1 MILHPGFLLQ
11 FDKHHTPCNPHSYI
25 PYSFQ
30 TLPNKDSL
38 LNDMPDTYFDF
49 WLNNCVLPNMEFA
62 PLRLLFQQYLIP
74 AYPIAHLYDSNE
86 LYQSGKINA
95 V

>member
-1 MILHPGFLLQ
+1 MILHPGFLLPS
-11 FDKHHTPCNPHSYI
+11 DKHHTPYSPHSYI

-30 TLPNKDSL
+30 TLANKDSL
-38 LNDMPDTYFDF
+38 LNGMPDTYFDS
-49 WLNNCVLPNMEFA
+49 WLNNCVSPNMEFV

-74 AYPIAHLYDSNE
+74 AYPIAHLYDSSE
-86 LYQSGKINA
+86 LYQPEKINA